1 MVRTPR
7 TSIRIDKNRR
17 KEIERWAAKEDLTP
31 AELLR
36 RILEWGFDQYQQAGE
51 LATLR
56 KMTVRRGKEST

>member
-36 RILEWGFDQYQQAGE
+36 RILEWGFDQYQRAGE